1 MISDKAQERDSYT
14 RFLHPLFGLMTQW
27 LGEHPIFDCTASGA
41 EDDIVP
47 GIQWAYGESE
57 EKVL

>member
-1 MISDKAQERDSYT
+1 
-14 RFLHPLFGLMTQW
+14 LLGLMTQW